1 MINKIPGVNI
11 SLIRE
16 LTIPKLATG
25 GYLKANNPQL
35 AIVGDNK
42 REGEIVTPESK
53 IREQVRLALADM
65 GTIVNNGIQTVKLQ
79 IVLHIKYPDGRTVI
93 KQINEA
99 QIAEGKILLN
109 V

>member
-1 MINKIPGVNI
+1 MVTLPR
-11 SLIRE
+11 LY
-16 LTIPKLATG
+16 TG

-53 IREQVRLALADM
+53 IREQVELALEKAKT
-65 GTIVNNGIQTVKLQ
+65 TINNGIQTVKLQ
-79 IVLHIKYPDGRTVI
+79 IELLVRYPDGKTVI

-99 QIAEGKILLN
+99 QIAEGRILLN
-109 V
+109 I